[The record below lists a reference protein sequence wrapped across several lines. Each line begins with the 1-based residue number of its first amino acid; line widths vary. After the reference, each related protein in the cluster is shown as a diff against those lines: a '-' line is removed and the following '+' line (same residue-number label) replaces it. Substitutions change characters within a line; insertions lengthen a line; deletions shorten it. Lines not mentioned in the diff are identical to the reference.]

1 VTLDPKI
8 YGHGTTEHIVNI
20 SAKRGQ
26 LHIYRETPKG
36 VTLEVTPYQPWVLSE
51 VPLDDDFEQLDGDN
65 AYKYV
70 RMFSTEKA
78 FREFKRNHR
87 SDVWSPRGI
96 VEQYL
101 LTSGNTYFKGTMRK
115 DVSILCMDIETTG
128 LHLNDSAKVLMIAN
142 TYRKGDMLIN
152 KLFSLDDYRSQRDL
166 FDAWAEWVRQMNPSI
181 LATYNGLAFDFP
193 YLIHCAKRAG
203 ACLRLGRDGSEL
215 ELELYES
222 KFRQDASRSIAY
234 RMPRCHGR
242 EIVDLFFVVQK
253 WDIGKKFSRYS
264 LKTVIKEAGLEREDR
279 TMVNAAMIWQYYDR
293 RHSEP
298 EVWQQVKDYA
308 AGDGLDTLAMWD
320 MVGDAY
326 FYSSQVIPFTFERM
340 CLSASGAQLNAL
352 MVRYYLAKGHS
363 IAKTTD
369 KVPYQ
374 GAISFG
380 NPGVYDNIFK
390 IDVSSLYPSII
401 TSFNLFDE
409 SKDPDAFLVYMNNF
423 FRVERLK
430 FKKLA
435 KDTGEEYYAAM
446 DAVFKALVNS
456 VYGFCGAGGCNYNAP
471 HIAAKVTEEGRNILT
486 QSIDWANNHGFCIS
500 NADTDSISFTVPSS
514 EPAYLKGLLAEVNG
528 LMRDGIR
535 FEDDGFFPKFVVL
548 KAKNYIMLTPE
559 GKIKLK
565 GSALKSSRMEKGL
578 KDFQGLCIRSLLGL
592 SGASLIDAYLNTC
605 KGLSELTS
613 VLMWCSRKTISER
626 TLKSARKN
634 ERSLV
639 EAMKGTSYQIGDKF
653 DFYYTADNV
662 LKLADNFDPSNPDHN
677 VPRLLG
683 KLYTSSKLFQTVLPD
698 FSQRINYGLLSNYR
712 KYNDLMRAKVLVE
725 KVKKPSV
732 KNSLQELMNLLVTA
746 QMVIPDD
753 YARNRVEEALNV
765 ALILLKPKEKVAKDP
780 DAPKKTRK
788 KKETPSE
795 ASTESVDSLF

>member
-1 VTLDPKI
+1 
-8 YGHGTTEHIVNI
+8 
-20 SAKRGQ
+20 
-26 LHIYRETPKG
+26 
-36 VTLEVTPYQPWVLSE
+36 
-51 VPLDDDFEQLDGDN
+51 
-65 AYKYV
+65 
-70 RMFSTEKA
+70 
-78 FREFKRNHR
+78 
-87 SDVWSPRGI
+87 
-96 VEQYL
+96 
-101 LTSGNTYFKGTMRK
+101 
-115 DVSILCMDIETTG
+115 
-128 LHLNDSAKVLMIAN
+128 
-142 TYRKGDMLIN
+142 
-152 KLFSLDDYRSQRDL
+152 
-166 FDAWAEWVRQMNPSI
+166 
-181 LATYNGLAFDFP
+181 
-193 YLIHCAKRAG
+193 
-203 ACLRLGRDGSEL
+203 
-215 ELELYES
+215 
-222 KFRQDASRSIAY
+222 
-234 RMPRCHGR
+234 MPRCHGR

-320 MVGDAY
+320 LVSDAY

-340 CLSASGAQLNAL
+340 CLSSSGAQLNAV
-352 MVRYYLAKGHS
+352 MVRYYLSKGHS
-363 IAKTTD
+363 IAKSSE

-380 NPGVYDNIFK
+380 NPGVYSDIFK
-390 IDVSSLYPSII
+390 IDIAGMYPSII
-401 TSFNLFDE
+401 NSFNLHDE
-409 SKDPDAFLVYMNNF
+409 KKDPDAFYVFMNKF
-423 FRVERLK
+423 FREERSK
-430 FKKLA
+430 YKKLA
-435 KDTGEEYYAAM
+435 KETGEEYYAAM
-446 DAVFKALVNS
+446 DAVFKACSNS
-456 VYGFCGAGGCNYNAP
+456 VYGLGNASGCNYNAP
-471 HIAAKVTEEGRNILT
+471 WVAARVTEEGRNALT
-486 QSIDWANNHGFCIS
+486 TSINWAESKGFRIS

-514 EPAYLKGLLAEVNG
+514 EPSYFKELLTEVNM
-528 LMRDGIR
+528 LMPVGVR

-592 SGASLIDAYLNTC
+592 SDASLIDTYLNTC

-626 TLKSARKN
+626 TLKSERKN

-662 LKLADNFDPSNPDHN
+662 LKLADSYDPSNPDHN
-677 VPRLLG
+677 VPRLLK
-683 KLYTSSKLFQTVLPD
+683 KLYTSSKIFETVLPD
-698 FSQRINYGLLSNYR
+698 FSQRINYGLSTQAR
-712 KYNDLMRAKVLVE
+712 KFNDMARAKVLVE

-732 KNSLQELMNLLVTA
+732 KNSLQELMNLLTTA
-746 QMVIPDD
+746 QMTIPDD

-765 ALILLKPKEKVAKDP
+765 ARELLIVKPKVAKDP
-780 DAPKKTRK
+780 NAPKKTRK